1 MLPVTSPV
9 TSVTSTEKPKINLRE
24 AMPLVT
30 AFIDEMREAFG
41 ADVINRAIKNG
52 MNGGCDFYA
61 SENGQEV
68 GNKLP
73 DSGYW
78 VKGADIIIQ
87 TKESGLNQIQSRRKT
102 Q

>member
-1 MLPVTSPV
+1 MS
-9 TSVTSTEKPKINLRE
+9 SLRE
-24 AMPLVT
+24 TMPLVT
-30 AFIDEMREAFG
+30 EFIDEMRVAFG
-41 ADVINRAIKNG
+41 VDVINRAIKNG
-52 MNGGCDFYA
+52 MAGGCDFYA

-78 VKGADIIIQ
+78 VSGCDIVIQ
-87 TKESGLNQIQSRRKT
+87 TKESGLNQIQSRRNT